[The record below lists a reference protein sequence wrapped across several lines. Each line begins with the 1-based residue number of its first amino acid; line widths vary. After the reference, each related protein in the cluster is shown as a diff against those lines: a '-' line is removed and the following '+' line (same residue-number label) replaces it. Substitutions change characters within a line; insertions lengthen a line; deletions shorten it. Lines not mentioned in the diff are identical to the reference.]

1 MARILMIILI
11 LLMQSGCK
19 DQKIVEEIGF
29 IHTIGYE
36 SIEEGE
42 DTGKLKVTI
51 SLPVAETLKQQ
62 TNTTVVDT
70 PRESMLFL
78 NQKTD
83 KNLVFGQVRSIL
95 IGEKLAEKG
104 VWDLIDTFYR
114 DPVLRPTVKLS
125 IVKSSPQQ
133 MLSKEYPNYQM
144 VDTVIEE
151 LLTKEA
157 RLNTIPEMDI
167 HKFARD
173 YLDDDIDPIAP
184 IILQSE
190 DGIMSEGIGLFSNDQ
205 LKTSLPGIK
214 ARVFFLLTGE
224 FKEGNLLIKINK
236 EEKVLFSFLKNKSS
250 IKVGLNNSEDIDVN
264 LSIDLKGFLLE
275 YQGEKDINNEKQ
287 IAEVEG
293 DIQEYLENE
302 INEILEIMKE
312 HQIDNLGLGKYI
324 KRKMDYQT
332 WRNLD
337 WPKSIDRININPT
350 VTVTIIDTGLI
361 K

>member
-1 MARILMIILI
+1 MTRILMISLI
-11 LLMQSGCK
+11 LLMQSGCM
-19 DQKIVEEIGF
+19 DQKIVEELGF

-42 DTGKLKVTI
+42 DIGKLKVTVSFPI
-51 SLPVAETLKQQ
+51 AETLEQQ

-83 KNLVFGQVRSIL
+83 KYLVLGQVRSIL

-125 IVKSSPQQ
+125 IVKGSPQQ
-133 MLSKEYPNYQM
+133 MLSKDYPNYQM

-167 HKFARD
+167 HKFAKD
-173 YLDDDIDPIAP
+173 YLDDAIDPIAP

-190 DGIMSEGIGLFSNDQ
+190 DGIMSEGIGLFRDDQ
-205 LKTSLPGIK
+205 LITSLPEIK
-214 ARVFFLLTGE
+214 SRVFFLLTGE
-224 FKEGNLLIKINK
+224 FKEGKLLIKINK
-236 EEKVLFSFLKNKSS
+236 EENVLFSFLKNKRS
-250 IKVGLNNSEDIDVN
+250 IKVELNNNEDIDVN

-275 YQGEKDINNEKQ
+275 YQGEKDINDENQMAKM
-287 IAEVEG
+287 EG

-302 INEILEIMKE
+302 IHEILEIMKE

-324 KRKMDYQT
+324 KRKMDYQA
-332 WRNLD
+332 WKNLD
-337 WPKSIDRININPT
+337 WPKSIDRVNINPT
-350 VTVTIIDTGLI
+350 VTVTIIDTGLV